1 MIPSRVNVPM
11 VLTLSRL
18 VLAPVFF
25 LLFRLATLPRPW
37 ALAGAWV
44 VFWLIEISDLLDGHL
59 ARKRGQ
65 ETEAGKVL
73 DPLADSLSRLTY
85 FLCFTLAGT
94 MPAWILLV
102 LVYRDVGV
110 SYVRVLFSRSGVMM
124 SARVSG
130 KVKAWIY
137 AFAGGFG
144 LAQVSLRV
152 LDILPTIRDG
162 VAALTIVLF
171 LAAAGA
177 AIWSLGD
184 YGLAL
189 LKAGS
194 GLKKRTK

>member
-1 MIPSRVNVPM
+1 MQPMNVPI

-25 LLFRLATLPRPW
+25 LLFQLAVLPRPW
-37 ALAGAWV
+37 ALAGAWL

-59 ARKRGQ
+59 ARKLRQ

-85 FLCFTLAGT
+85 FLCFTVAGI
-94 MPAWILLV
+94 MPAWVLLV

-110 SYVRVLFSRSGVMM
+110 AYVRVLFSHAGVMLP
-124 SARVSG
+124 ARVSG
-130 KVKAWIY
+130 KAKAWVY

-144 LAQVSLRV
+144 LADFSLRT
-152 LDILPTIRDG
+152 LDIFPRIQEV
-162 VAALTIVLF
+162 VAATTFVLF

-177 AIWSLGD
+177 ALWSLGD

-189 LKAGS
+189 LSAGT
-194 GLKKRTK
+194 GLKKKKR

>member
-1 MIPSRVNVPM
+1 M
-11 VLTLSRL
+11 VLTGSRL

-25 LLFRLATLPRPW
+25 VLYRLAALPRPW
-37 ALAGAWV
+37 ALAAAWL

-59 ARKRGQ
+59 ARKLGQ
-65 ETEAGKVL
+65 ESEAGKVL
-73 DPLADSLSRLTY
+73 DPLADSLARLTY
-85 FLCFTLAGT
+85 FLCFAVSGHL
-94 MPAWILLV
+94 PAWILLV

-130 KVKAWIY
+130 KVKAWVY

-144 LAQVSLRV
+144 LAQFSLGV

-162 VAALTIVLF
+162 VAATTYALF
-171 LAAAGA
+171 LAAAGVA
-177 AIWSLGD
+177 LWSLGD

-189 LKAGS
+189 LSAGS
-194 GLKKRTK
+194 GPKKRSRRSERG